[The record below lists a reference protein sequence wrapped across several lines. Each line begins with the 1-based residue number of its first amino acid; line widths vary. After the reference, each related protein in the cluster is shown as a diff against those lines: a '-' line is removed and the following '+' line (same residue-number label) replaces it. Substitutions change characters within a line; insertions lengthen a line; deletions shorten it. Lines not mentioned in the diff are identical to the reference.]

1 MSFTL
6 LLRIRKLIGL
16 RFTAGLLL
24 LAFLIVTVI
33 SPGGGLAAPLSQ
45 EDSSEARALALLESP
60 LTPEE
65 RVGQLFLVTFNGTDV
80 DAESQIYDLIVNHH
94 IGGVILQNENDNFL
108 PAAQTI
114 NGIWQLVRDLQTVEW
129 TASQSNQ
136 FDVRTGQE
144 FTPAFIPLFVGI
156 SQEGNGPPYDQI
168 FNGLT
173 PLPSAMALGA
183 TWQPDLARQVGAVEG
198 SELAALGINLLL
210 SPSLDVLETP
220 RETSSGDLGVRT
232 FGGDPYWVGE
242 FGKAFVTG
250 IHEGSDNRIAVIA
263 KHFPGHGAS
272 DRLPEAEV
280 ATVRK
285 SLEQLKQIELPPFY
299 SVTGNAPT
307 SEATIDGLLVS
318 HIRYQGFQGNIR
330 ETTRPVSLEKQ
341 ALDQLLNL
349 PPINTW
355 RQNGGIIVSDN
366 LGSRAFKKFADPTG
380 QNFQAR
386 FIARDA
392 FLAGNDLLFLGN
404 EFIATADQDSYS
416 TIIRTL
422 DFFAQKYRDDPAFQ
436 EKVDQSVLK
445 ILALKYRLYKDI
457 FTLNQVIPPQ
467 DGLEKIGEANQI
479 PFQVAQQAVTLI
491 SPSLS
496 ELANTIP
503 EGPNINDRIVFISDT
518 RVAKQC
524 NSCPEQIIF
533 GDTAFQNAVIRLYG
547 PLAGGQV
554 LQRNLFSYS
563 FQNLL
568 ALLDRSP
575 QIDYTILEADLQRA
589 QWIVFAMLNASIDN
603 PSSQALARFLAE
615 RPDLFRQKN
624 LIVFAF
630 DAPYFL
636 DATEISKLSAYYA
649 LYSKIPQF
657 IDVAA
662 RVLFGEIPSPP
673 GNLPVSVPGID
684 YDLISA
690 TAPDPD
696 QTIQLSLDIPQPSI
710 SLPEPTDVPQFVI
723 GDLIPV
729 KTGVILDH
737 NGHPVPDGTPVQFVM
752 SIGEVEVT
760 TQTEVTKGGIARTT
774 LLIEQSGNLS
784 IRARSDPATNSAV
797 LQVDVAPAILLPTQ
811 SPSPQPETPTATFEI
826 IQTPTLAATETPP
839 ATQSDST
846 KFSDWLI
853 ATLSTIGLVIGIYWL
868 TTTFSVLR
876 WAVRAALLSLIGGT
890 LAYTYW
896 MIKLPGSNQLTSTTG
911 RWGVIAVT
919 LIGVGI
925 GWGAALSWQRIHTFI
940 RKRNSAH

>member
-1 MSFTL
+1 MNL
-6 LLRIRKLIGL
+6 LSCSQPAYPYYFRII
-16 RFTAGLLL
+16 TGLLL
-24 LAFLIVTVI
+24 SATII
-33 SPGGGLAAPLSQ
+33 LAAFSPIGGRAAVLEQS
-45 EDSSEARALALLESP
+45 DSSWERALALLESP

-65 RVGQLFLVTFNGTDV
+65 RVGQLFLVTFTGTDV
-80 DAESQIYDLIVNHH
+80 NSESQIYDLIINHH

-108 PAAQTI
+108 PAPQTVT
-114 NGIWQLVRDLQTVEW
+114 GVWQLTRDLQTAEW
-129 TASQSNQ
+129 TASQTNQ
-136 FDVRTGQE
+136 IDLRTGQE
-144 FTPAFIPLFVGI
+144 FTPAFIPLFIGI

-183 TWQPDLARQVGAVEG
+183 TWQPDLARQVGAIEG
-198 SELAALGINLLL
+198 SELTALGINLLL

-220 RETSSGDLGVRT
+220 RETGSGDLGVRS

-250 IHEGSDNRIAVIA
+250 VHEGSDNRIAVIA
-263 KHFPGHGAS
+263 KHFPGHGSS
-272 DRLPEAEV
+272 DRLPEDEV

-285 SLEQLKQIELPPFY
+285 SFEQLKQIELPPFY

-307 SEATIDGLLVS
+307 PMATVDGLLAS

-330 ETTRPVSLEKQ
+330 ETTRPVSLERQ
-341 ALDQLLNL
+341 ALDQLLGL
-349 PPINTW
+349 PPLSTW
-355 RQNGGIIVSDN
+355 RQNGGLIVSDN
-366 LGSRAFKKFADPTG
+366 LGSRAFKRFADPTG

-404 EFIATADQDSYS
+404 QFISTADPDSYT

-436 EKVDQSVLK
+436 DKVDQSVLR
-445 ILALKYRLYKDI
+445 ILALKYRLYKDN
-457 FTLNQVIPPQ
+457 FTLNQVVPPQ
-467 DGLEKIGEANQI
+467 DGLETIGGSNQV

-491 SPSLS
+491 SPSLAD
-496 ELANTIP
+496 LAETVP
-503 EGPNINDRIVFISDT
+503 EGPNINDRIIFISDT
-518 RVAKQC
+518 RAAIQC
-524 NSCPEQIIF
+524 NGCPEQTVF
-533 GDTAFQNAVIRLYG
+533 GDTALQDAIFRLYG

-575 QIDYTILEADLQRA
+575 QIDYTIPEADLQRA
-589 QWIVFAMLNASIDN
+589 QWIVFAMLNVTTDN
-603 PSSQALARFLAE
+603 PASQALPRFLAE

-636 DATEISKLSAYYA
+636 DATEISKLSAYYGM
-649 LYSKIPQF
+649 YSKIPQF

-662 RVLFGEIPSPP
+662 RLLFGEIPAPP
-673 GNLPVSVPGID
+673 GNLPVSVPGVD

-696 QTIQLSLDIPQPSI
+696 QTISLSLDIPKPSI
-710 SLPEPTDVPQFVI
+710 TLPEPTDAPQFVI

-729 KTGVILDH
+729 KTGVITDH
-737 NGHPVPDGTPVQFVM
+737 NGHPVPDGTPVQFTL

-760 TQTEVTKGGIARTT
+760 TQSEVTKGGIARTT
-774 LLIEQSGNLS
+774 FLIKQSGTLS
-784 IRARSDPATNSAV
+784 IRARSDPATNSIS
-797 LQVDVAPAILLPTQ
+797 LQFDIAPAILLPTQ
-811 SPSPQPETPTATFEI
+811 SPSPPPPTP
-826 IQTPTLAATETPP
+826 TPTLEILPTLTPAATIVPQTNEPG
-839 ATQSDST
+839 ST
-846 KFSDWLI
+846 DLVDWLV
-853 ATLSTIGLVIGIYWL
+853 AAFTAIGLVIVIYWL
-868 TTTFSVLR
+868 TTTFSSLR
-876 WAVRAALLSLIGGT
+876 WGVRASLLSLIGGM
-890 LAYTYW
+890 LAYSYLTLS
-896 MIKLPGSNQLTSTTG
+896 LPGSKAVITTAG
-911 RWGVIAVT
+911 KFGVAMVT
-919 LIGVGI
+919 IIGAGI
-925 GWGAALSWQRIHTFI
+925 GWGASLTWQKIQAASKERDSS
-940 RKRNSAH
+940 N

>member
-1 MSFTL
+1 MRFFL
-6 LLRIRKLIGL
+6 LPRIRASIGTRL
-16 RFTAGLLL
+16 AAGLFLCL
-24 LAFLIVTVI
+24 SLIVTAI
-33 SPGGGLAAPLSQ
+33 SPDRGRAAQHSQ

-65 RVGQLFLVTFNGTDV
+65 RVGQLFLVTFKGTDV
-80 DAESQIYDLIVNHH
+80 NTESQIYDLIVNHH
-94 IGGVILQNENDNFL
+94 IGGVILQNENDNFHS
-108 PAAQTI
+108 PAQTI
-114 NGIWQLVRDLQTVEW
+114 NGVWQLVRDLQTAEW
-129 TASQSNQ
+129 MASQSNQ
-136 FDVRTGQE
+136 FDLRTGQE
-144 FTPAFIPLFVGI
+144 FTPAFIPLFIGI

-183 TWQPDLARQVGAVEG
+183 TWRPELARQIGSIEG

-210 SPSLDVLETP
+210 GPSLDVLETP

-250 IHEGSDNRIAVIA
+250 VHEGSNNRIAVIA

-299 SVTGNAPT
+299 AVTGNAPT
-307 SEATIDGLLVS
+307 PEATVDGVLAS

-341 ALDQLLNL
+341 ALDQLLSL
-349 PPINTW
+349 PPLNLW
-355 RQNGGIIVSDN
+355 RQNGGIIVSDD
-366 LGSRAFKKFADPTG
+366 LGSRAFKRFADPTG

-404 EFIATADQDSYS
+404 EFIATTDQDPYT

-436 EKVDQSVLK
+436 EKVDQSVLR
-445 ILALKYRLYKDI
+445 ILTLKYRLYKDI

-467 DGLEKIGEANQI
+467 EGLTEIGKSDQI

-496 ELANTIP
+496 DLAENLP
-503 EGPNINDRIVFISDT
+503 EGPNINDRIIFISDT

-524 NSCPEQIIF
+524 SNCPEQIIF
-533 GDTAFQNAVIRLYG
+533 GDTAFQEAVIRLYG

-563 FQNLL
+563 FQDLL

-575 QIDYTILEADLQRA
+575 QIDYTILEADLQRV
-589 QWIVFAMLNASIDN
+589 QWIVFAMLNVTTDN
-603 PSSQALARFLAE
+603 PSSQALSRFLAE

-624 LIVFAF
+624 LVVFAF

-649 LYSKIPQF
+649 MYSKIPQF

-662 RVLFGEIPSPP
+662 RLLFGEIPSPP
-673 GNLPVSVPGID
+673 GNLPVSVPGVD

-690 TAPDPD
+690 TAPDPE
-696 QTIQLSLDIPQPSI
+696 QNISLSLDIPQPSI
-710 SLPEPTDVPQFVI
+710 PLPEPTDVPQFEI

-737 NGHPVPDGTPVQFVM
+737 NGHPVPDGTPVQFTM
-752 SIGEVEVT
+752 SIGEVEVI
-760 TQTEVTKGGIARTT
+760 TQSEVTKGGIARTT
-774 LLIEQSGNLS
+774 FLIERSGTLS
-784 IRARSDPATNSAV
+784 IRAKSDPAANSTV
-797 LQVDVAPAILLPTQ
+797 LQFDVAPAIVLPTE
-811 SPSPQPETPTATFEI
+811 SPSPPPETPTPTFEI
-826 IQTPTLAATETPP
+826 IPTATSAATVTPAAGQTGP
-839 ATQSDST
+839 TNFTDY
-846 KFSDWLI
+846 LL
-853 ATLSTIGLVIGIYWL
+853 ATLTTFALVIGIYWL
-868 TTTFSVLR
+868 TTASNAIR
-876 WAVRAALLSLIGGT
+876 WGVRAALLSLIGGM
-890 LAYTYW
+890 LAYTYL
-896 MIKLPGSNQLTSTTG
+896 ILKFPGSDRLISTTG
-911 RWGVIAVT
+911 ELGVIAVT
-919 LIGVGI
+919 VIGVGI
-925 GWGAALSWQRIHTFI
+925 GWGASLSWQRVQGIAK
-940 RKRNSAH
+940 KRNSPD